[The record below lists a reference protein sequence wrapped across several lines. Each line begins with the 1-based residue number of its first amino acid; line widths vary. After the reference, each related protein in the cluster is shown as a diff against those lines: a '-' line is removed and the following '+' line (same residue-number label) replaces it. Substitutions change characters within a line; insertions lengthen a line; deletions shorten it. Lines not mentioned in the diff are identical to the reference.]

1 VEVWPRYSCS
11 ALIAAGAARLA
22 LALAL
27 LGSSACGSR
36 DDLVI
41 GAVDFHTV
49 RHDDFDGDRLDADY
63 WEVATHTF
71 GPNLAWF
78 SPDNA
83 KVEGGRLVLS
93 ITADPS
99 GTPSKP
105 YSAAEVRTR
114 IPFLYG
120 RFRARARFAS
130 GTGIVSSFWGFY
142 DHYSMPAEPN
152 AQVENQIVIESGVGR
167 GSTSGELRLSI
178 NAPGSV
184 EPRLLNPGFD
194 PAADFHELGFDWTP
208 SSVTFFVDGRAEQ
221 VVGENVAAQLRQ
233 VERLVLSAYPSTAD
247 WLSGFQ
253 PEQLPLTAEFDWV
266 EIAEYKG
273 ARQ

>member
-1 VEVWPRYSCS
+1 MEVRPQFSWF
-11 ALIAAGAARLA
+11 ALIAAATARIVLA
-22 LALAL
+22 LAIF
-27 LGSSACGSR
+27 GSTACGSK
-36 DDLVI
+36 DDLVL

-49 RHDDFDGDRLDADY
+49 RHDDFDGDHLDADY

-78 SPDNA
+78 STNNA
-83 KVEGGRLVLS
+83 KVEDGRLVLS
-93 ITADPS
+93 ITADPG
-99 GTPSKP
+99 GTPVKP

-120 RFRARARFAS
+120 RFRTRARFAS

-152 AQVENQIVIESGVGR
+152 AQVENQIVIESGIGKESG
-167 GSTSGELRLSI
+167 GSNLRLSI
-178 NAPGSV
+178 NAPASV
-184 EPRLLNPGFD
+184 EPRVLNPGFD

-208 SSVTFFVDGRAEQ
+208 TSVTFFVDGRAEQ
-221 VVGENVAAQLRQ
+221 AGGEDVASQLRQ